1 MIFAV
6 MRTSSLAMRLLV
18 AAFGWLM
25 LLGLPP
31 VTAQAIT
38 PAFQRSISPL
48 WEIPGPS
55 PETGAEAWGLWP
67 VDPGPRGVRLRNY
80 GALKA
85 AGGLAPA
92 KWRFD
97 AADWWLEEN
106 GSIMEQPSFPVPAGK
121 YVVTGDRDVTA
132 VLTIHPRDASGAVRW
147 ELDKGATLYDVTH
160 LGCRAARY
168 TPAAGENSC
177 SPEKASQN
185 AFPVTP
191 GAAMPPVESCK
202 KQDYEV
208 LIVIGMVN
216 DK

>member
-18 AAFGWLM
+18 AALGWLT

-31 VTAQAIT
+31 VLAEANYTRIPTQYIAALGD
-38 PAFQRSISPL
+38 PASKS
-48 WEIPGPS
+48 GA
-55 PETGAEAWGLWP
+55 GAETWGLWP
-67 VDPGPRGVRLRNY
+67 LDPGPRGVRLRNY
-80 GALKA
+80 ASLKA

-97 AADWWLEEN
+97 ASDWWLEEN

-121 YVVTGDRDVTA
+121 YVVTGARDVTA

-168 TPAAGENSC
+168 TPAAGANAC

-191 GAAMPPVESCK
+191 GAAMPPVESCN
-202 KQDYEV
+202 KQDYQV

>member
-1 MIFAV
+1 MSFAV
-6 MRTSSLAMRLLV
+6 MHKSSLAMRLIV
-18 AAFGWLM
+18 AASGWLI

-31 VTAQAIT
+31 VVVQARYT
-38 PAFQRSISPL
+38 R
-48 WEIPGPS
+48 IPTQYIAALGDPGS
-55 PETGAEAWGLWP
+55 KSGSGAEAWGLWT

-97 AADWWLEEN
+97 DSDWWLEEN
-106 GSIMEQPSFPVPAGK
+106 GSIMEQPSFSIPAGK
-121 YVVTGDRDVTA
+121 YVVTGDRDVTV
-132 VLTIHPRDASGAVRW
+132 VLTIHPRDAGGVTRW

-168 TPAAGENSC
+168 TPAAGAHSC
-177 SPEKASQN
+177 SPDKASQN

-191 GAAMPPVESCK
+191 GAAMPAVESCK

-208 LIVIGMVN
+208 LIVIGMAN
-216 DK
+216 AK

>member
-6 MRTSSLAMRLLV
+6 MRTSSLAMRRAA

-31 VTAQAIT
+31 VMAQAGYT
-38 PAFQRSISPL
+38 PIATQYIAAL
-48 WEIPGPS
+48 GDPGS
-55 PETGAEAWGLWP
+55 KSGAGAEAWGLWA
-67 VDPGPRGVRLRNY
+67 VDPGPRGVRLSSYR
-80 GALKA
+80 ALKA

-92 KWRFD
+92 KWTFD
-97 AADWWLEEN
+97 ASDWWLEEN

-132 VLTIHPRDASGAVRW
+132 VLTIHPKDAGGTVRW

-168 TPAAGENSC
+168 TPAAAETSC
-177 SPEKASQN
+177 SPEKAAQT

-208 LIVIGMVN
+208 LIVIGMVKDN
-216 DK
+216 